1 MLRRSLLVV
10 LALGALAF
18 ANDNP
23 IAAFHKKY
31 ESGDADARLAAVNEL
46 GKIQSANV
54 VAALANAVQ
63 RDSSPAVRR
72 AAAKALGAQWASA
85 QAAQVLAKAL
95 HAEGDPA
102 DVQLAIVEALGETG
116 CDLAVPPLLRLL
128 KVRPRVYAGG
138 MHQAK
143 EISDAT
149 VPVLEAL
156 RRCQSAEA
164 TGDLVDYLSAE
175 EPGAQPRGRR
185 AVRALTDPNLLH
197 AFKTLNALTGESHK
211 TPEEWQDW
219 WAQNK
224 GSLKTVAVYRC
235 ERTGEIFDKPS
246 GKLLCPKCGVKECCE
261 PLRTRYANV
270 PMQAQPDTA
279 ATKRKKK
286 GE

>member
-1 MLRRSLLVV
+1 MLRRSLVLVV
-10 LALGALAF
+10 ALAALAF
-18 ANDNP
+18 ASDNP
-23 IAAFHKKY
+23 IAQFHKKY
-31 ESGDADARLAAVNEL
+31 ASGDADVRLAAVEEL

-63 RDSSPAVRR
+63 RDSSPAVRK

-85 QAAQVLAKAL
+85 QAAAVLAKAL

-116 CDLAVPPLLRLL
+116 CDLAVPPLVKLL

-138 MHQAK
+138 TQQAK
-143 EISDAT
+143 EITDAT

-185 AVRALTDPNLLH
+185 AARALTDPNLVH
-197 AFKTLNALTGESHK
+197 AFKTLAALTGESHR

-235 ERTGEIFDKPS
+235 ERTGEIFDKPA
-246 GKLLCPKCGVKECCE
+246 GKLVCPKCGVKECCE

-270 PMQAQPDTA
+270 PLVAPDNKTA
-279 ATKRKKK
+279 RRKKK